1 MATVTRRAVTLVEL
15 LVVVGVIGVLLAVL
29 LPAVHLAR
37 GAASRISCASNLRQL
52 ALACHSYHESHGR
65 FPPGHLRFAP
75 LNAGLTPA
83 QPPPP
88 FNDPALYRQFWGWP
102 AHLLPFLGEP
112 TAVDWTVAA
121 WNQDVGA
128 QRVRVLECPAD
139 NRSHVTYDLGGRLLR
154 HMSYQGV
161 NGTDQ
166 YTGDGVLACNRAR
179 RADEVVDGLAS
190 TLLIGESPGDANG
203 FFRWASGYGSAP
215 YIGTGDMLL
224 GVAERPLPTD
234 IPQWFRQGHYVSDY
248 THLFHFWSSH
258 NAGANFAFADGSV
271 RFIAYHPT
279 ALVPLAT
286 VAGGEPIDP

>member
-1 MATVTRRAVTLVEL
+1 
-15 LVVVGVIGVLLAVL
+15 
-29 LPAVHLAR
+29 
-37 GAASRISCASNLRQL
+37 
-52 ALACHSYHESHGR
+52 
-65 FPPGHLRFAP
+65 
-75 LNAGLTPA
+75 
-83 QPPPP
+83 
-88 FNDPALYRQFWGWP
+88 
-102 AHLLPFLGEP
+102 
-112 TAVDWTVAA
+112 
-121 WNQDVGA
+121 
-128 QRVRVLECPAD
+128 VLECPAD

-179 RADEVVDGLAS
+179 RADEVVDGLSA

-224 GVAERPLPTD
+224 GVSERPLPTD
-234 IPQWFRQGHYVSDY
+234 IPQWFRQGHYVNDY

-271 RFIAYHPT
+271 RLVAYHPT
-279 ALVPLAT
+279 VLVPLAT
-286 VAGGEPIDP
+286 VAGGEVPDP